1 MKYKVGQD
9 SGNYD
14 VYYIES
20 KEFDSA
26 MNQWITIESPFRKY
40 ANRRNSFEDN
50 ALKLTKGVSW
60 DSMYYSGTWRGNAQN
75 YKEATVA
82 LQGKYATDPNYSKK
96 LNNII
101 EKWHLFQY
109 D

>member
-1 MKYKVGQD
+1 
-9 SGNYD
+9 
-14 VYYIES
+14 
-20 KEFDSA
+20 
-26 MNQWITIESPFRKY
+26 
-40 ANRRNSFEDN
+40 
-50 ALKLTKGVSW
+50 
-60 DSMYYSGTWRGNAQN
+60 MYYSGTWRGNAQN
-75 YKEATVA
+75 YKEATAA